1 MKRRLI
7 DLRSQTPLLDIAS
20 YGRSAPGSFTSAQ
33 LDLIARTARRTPE
46 VMVKVSGGAH
56 SLRGVGSHIGYI
68 SREGSLDVETDMGV
82 SIHGRGLQKAVIE
95 NWDLDLDAHFPMA
108 RAVREPR
115 KPPKLV
121 HNLIFSM
128 PSGTPP
134 TKVLQAVRKLA
145 QEEWALKHRYIM
157 VLHTDAPHPHVH
169 VVLKARSEQGPRLN
183 IRKAT
188 LRDWRQQFATNLR
201 ELGVAANATERA
213 VRGQSKS
220 NVPDG
225 IYRADRRGE
234 STYVQQRVREIEVE
248 LRAPGEL
255 TTDKGRETLRA
266 TRRAVDQGWRN
277 VSFALANSGRHELA
291 LRVQRFVD
299 GMRPP
304 RTERELIAPQVPRPI
319 RSERDRIDLF
329 TR

>member
-1 MKRRLI
+1 M
-7 DLRSQTPLLDIAS
+7 
-20 YGRSAPGSFTSAQ
+20 
-33 LDLIARTARRTPE
+33 
-46 VMVKVSGGAH
+46 
-56 SLRGVGSHIGYI
+56 GVG
-68 SREGSLDVETDMGV
+68 
-82 SIHGRGLQKAVIE
+82 IHGRGLQKAVIE

-108 RAVREPR
+108 RAVRETR

-145 QEEWALKHRYIM
+145 QNEWALKHRYIM

-201 ELGVAANATERA
+201 EFAVAANATERA

-225 IYRADRRGE
+225 IYRAERRGK
-234 STYVQQRVREIEVE
+234 STYVRQRAKEVAAE
-248 LRAPGEL
+248 LDAAGDL
-255 TTDKGRETLRA
+255 TTEKGRETLRA
-266 TRRAVDQGWRN
+266 TRRAVDQGWGN
-277 VSFALANSGRHELA
+277 VSFALARSGQRELA
-291 LRVQRFVD
+291 LRIQQFVD

-304 RTERELIAPQVPRPI
+304 KTERELIADQMPRPI
-319 RSERDRIDLF
+319 RSERDRTVLPCSSVREDGKKYL
-329 TR
+329 TVRGL

>member
-1 MKRRLI
+1 M
-7 DLRSQTPLLDIAS
+7 
-20 YGRSAPGSFTSAQ
+20 
-33 LDLIARTARRTPE
+33 
-46 VMVKVSGGAH
+46 
-56 SLRGVGSHIGYI
+56 RGVGSHIGYI

-82 SIHGRGLQKAVIE
+82 GVHGKGLQKAIIE
-95 NWDLDLDAHFPMA
+95 NWDLDLDVHFPMA

-134 TKVLQAVRKLA
+134 TKVLRAVRKLA

-225 IYRADRRGE
+225 IYRADRRGK
-234 STYVQQRVREIEVE
+234 STYVHQRAKEVAVE
-248 LRAPGEL
+248 LRA
-255 TTDKGRETLRA
+255 
-266 TRRAVDQGWRN
+266 QG
-277 VSFALANSGRHELA
+277 
-291 LRVQRFVD
+291 
-299 GMRPP
+299 
-304 RTERELIAPQVPRPI
+304 
-319 RSERDRIDLF
+319 LF
-329 TR
+329 DD